1 MEEQYIL
8 QLAAVSRAMA
18 LQGVCAWTS
27 LQNIDSMLRHIAG
40 ECQELADAVQ
50 ENKTSSE
57 IASEAGDVLTLVLT
71 LCFLL
76 EREGKLKADEVFT
89 EAIAKLRRR
98 SPHVFDP
105 HNKISLE
112 EAEEYWSRM
121 KEQEKIS

>member
-1 MEEQYIL
+1 MEESHIL

-18 LQGVCAWTS
+18 LQGVCPWTN
-27 LQNIDSMLRHIAG
+27 LQSIDSMLRYILG
-40 ECQELADAVQ
+40 ECQELADAVK
-50 ENKTSSE
+50 ENKASLE

-76 EREGKLKADEVFT
+76 EREGKLKAEEVFA

-105 HNKISLE
+105 DNQISLE
-112 EAEEYWSRM
+112 EAAEYWSRM

>member
-1 MEEQYIL
+1 MEEDSIL

-18 LQGVCAWTS
+18 LQGVCPWTN
-27 LQNIDSMLRHIAG
+27 LQSIDSMLQYIAG

-50 ENKTSSE
+50 GNKAALE

-76 EREGKLKADEVFT
+76 EREGKLKAGEVFT

-105 HNKISLE
+105 NNQISLE
-112 EAEEYWSRM
+112 EAEECWSRV

>member
-18 LQGVCAWTS
+18 LQGVCPWTS

-76 EREGKLKADEVFT
+76 
-89 EAIAKLRRR
+89 
-98 SPHVFDP
+98 
-105 HNKISLE
+105 
-112 EAEEYWSRM
+112 
-121 KEQEKIS
+121 